1 MSYDTL
7 TLSAIRDELHCLVNG
22 RVQRVLQL
30 GPLTIGLEVFQGQ
43 RYQVLLSADATNPR
57 ILLTS
62 GKVRRGVETPSPF
75 FLLLVKHLRGAAVSG
90 LYQPPYERVLELQF
104 EGSEGPVTL
113 VGELMGRYSNLI
125 LLDAQRTVMDA
136 IKRIPPALNRYR
148 SVLPHQPYVPPPAQA
163 KVHPQQITPDLLAG
177 VLGEHPQLPAWRALV
192 EGISGIS
199 PILAHE
205 IAYRGLGKAGLSALS
220 QADLAPELYQPL
232 IELLALPNSHA
243 WEPSLAFDADEQPA
257 AYAAYRLTHL
267 GHPQAT
273 ASISSAIEQYLA
285 AREQGDSYR
294 QVRQHLHQLLGVQR
308 DTQTARLAAL
318 QRALASPLEIERLR
332 SEGSAILAMTWA
344 IAPGQDILELDA
356 DMASGLLGR
365 ECNAPV
371 RIALDPALTPAAN
384 AEKLFQTYRKK
395 QAANAEVPGLISTVQ
410 TELAYLAQLEVDIE
424 LAENRSELDAIA
436 RELTQAAAKPDNQR
450 VRSRKGE
457 LLHVTASDNISILIG
472 RSARQNEEITFHR
485 ATGEDMW
492 LHAHGVPGAH
502 VIIKYGRALLL
513 PATLEKAARYAAYY
527 SGLRCE
533 SKVLVDYTQRRYV
546 NHIPGGRPGMVTYR
560 NERTITVPALLEDEG
575 ADHDALY

>member
-7 TLSAIRDELHCLVNG
+7 TLSAVRDELQCLVNG
-22 RVQRVLQL
+22 HVQRVLQL

-62 GKVRRGVETPSPF
+62 DKVRRGVETPSPF
-75 FLLLVKHLRGAAVSG
+75 FLLLVKHLRGAAVLG
-90 LYQPPYERVLELQF
+90 LFQPTYERVLELQF
-104 EGSEGPVTL
+104 EGSEGPITL

-136 IKRIPPALNRYR
+136 IKRIPPSLNRYR

-163 KVHPQQITPDLLAG
+163 KVNPQQITPDLLAG
-177 VLGEHPQLPAWRALV
+177 VLGERPQLPAWRALV

-205 IAYRGLGKAGLSALS
+205 IAYRGLGEAGLSAIS
-220 QADLAPELYQPL
+220 RAELASELYQPM
-232 IELLALPNSHA
+232 IELLALPNSHT
-243 WEPSLAFDADEQPA
+243 WEPGLAYNTDEQPM

-267 GHPQAT
+267 SHPQAV

-285 AREQGDSYR
+285 VREQGDPYH
-294 QVRQHLHQLLGVQR
+294 QVRQHLHQLLDAKR
-308 DTQTARLAAL
+308 DIQTARLAAL
-318 QRALASPLEIERLR
+318 QRALAIPSEIERLR

-344 IAPGQDILELDA
+344 IAPGQDVLELDA

-365 ECNAPV
+365 ECSAPV

-384 AEKLFQTYRKK
+384 AEKLFQAYRKK
-395 QAANAEVPGLISTVQ
+395 QAANTEVPGLIRAVQ
-410 TELAYLAQLEVDIE
+410 AELAYLAQLEVDIT

-436 RELTQAAAKPDNQR
+436 HELTQATGKPDNHKA
-450 VRSRKGE
+450 RSRKSE
-457 LLHVTASDNISILIG
+457 LRHVTAGDNISILVG

-502 VIIKYGRALLL
+502 VIIKCGRAPLL
-513 PATLEKAARYAAYY
+513 PATLEQAARYAAYY
-527 SGLRCE
+527 SGLRGE

-560 NERTITVPALLEDEG
+560 NERTITVPARLEDEG
-575 ADHDALY
+575 ADHDAV